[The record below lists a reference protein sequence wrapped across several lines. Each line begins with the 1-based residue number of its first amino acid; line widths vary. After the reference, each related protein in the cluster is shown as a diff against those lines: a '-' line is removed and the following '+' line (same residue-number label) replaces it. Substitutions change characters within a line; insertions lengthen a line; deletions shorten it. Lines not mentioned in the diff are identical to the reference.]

1 MLDVKCLGG
10 GMQQAG
16 RGDATGGIREC
27 NKRDG
32 LVQLRWRRERDE
44 GEVGDANVPGGSS

>member
-10 GMQQAG
+10 EMQQAG
-16 RGDATGGIREC
+16 RGNATSGSGEC

-32 LVQLRWRRERDE
+32 QVRLRWKRERDE